1 MFIYFFIFLCVGA
14 AKFKR
19 RNSFVGSSQ
28 AGKSSSGRNSDLG
41 NDVTKTKGDLQ
52 KMTTIGSEG
61 IVSGQ
66 ERTSG
71 EASKS
76 NDYVTTRPDENA
88 LNGDRDSNLG
98 SSTADN
104 SSVSTMQ
111 LATSPSAGTPSKYAA
126 GV

>member
-1 MFIYFFIFLCVGA
+1 MCGA

-19 RNSFVGSSQ
+19 RNSFAGSSQ

-52 KMTTIGSEG
+52 KMTTIVSEG

-71 EASKS
+71 EVSKS
-76 NDYVTTRPDENA
+76 NDYVTTRPDENALNA

-111 LATSPSAGTPSKYAA
+111 LATSPSAATPSKYAA

>member
-1 MFIYFFIFLCVGA
+1 MCGA

-19 RNSFVGSSQ
+19 RNSFAGSSQ
-28 AGKSSSGRNSDLG
+28 AGKSSGRNSDLG

-52 KMTTIGSEG
+52 KMTTIVSEG

-71 EASKS
+71 EVSKS

-111 LATSPSAGTPSKYAA
+111 LATSPSAATPSKYAA

>member
-1 MFIYFFIFLCVGA
+1 VCGA

-19 RNSFVGSSQ
+19 RNSFAGSSQ

-52 KMTTIGSEG
+52 KMTTIVSEG

-71 EASKS
+71 EVSKS

-111 LATSPSAGTPSKYAA
+111 LATSPSAATPSKYAA